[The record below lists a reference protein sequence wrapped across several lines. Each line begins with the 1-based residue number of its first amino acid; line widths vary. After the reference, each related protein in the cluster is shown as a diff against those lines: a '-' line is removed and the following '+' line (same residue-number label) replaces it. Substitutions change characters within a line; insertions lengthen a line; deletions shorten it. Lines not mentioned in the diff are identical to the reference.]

1 MTDLETPKPSYKNI
15 VAKNINSEKK
25 IRKLQVTEDSFWWKP
40 LQAAALLRWQ

>member
-25 IRKLQVTEDSFWWKP
+25 NQKTASD
-40 LQAAALLRWQ
+40 